1 MHSAIFVATVPAN
14 DMQWKTF
21 LGLVDRKIG
30 TARNA
35 ELLGE
40 GVWLVNVRES
50 FAPLGHL
57 VALAENQS
65 IVCRILA
72 LALAPE
78 WLPGASYPKTIPA
91 QS

>member
-1 MHSAIFVATVPAN
+1 MHSAIFVATVPPN
-14 DMQWKTF
+14 EMQWKTF
-21 LGLVDRKIG
+21 LGLVELKIG
-30 TARNA
+30 TAKNV

-50 FAPLGHL
+50 FSPLGYL
-57 VALAENQS
+57 VSIAANQS

-72 LALAPE
+72 LPLAPE
-78 WLPGASYPKTIPA
+78 WLPGASYPKTTPG